1 MNDFDTPQ
9 NELERAIAAAAEAGE
24 DADGSARRAVLVALA
39 TNNVAVILPPTD
51 AEGNPPENAQPL
63 FVSDGQDLEQP
74 MLAAFTRIERA
85 LAFED
90 TFEDAAQ
97 PGEIAGTQLILGTPE
112 GCGIRLNPNQELGFR
127 IGPEL
132 ANAIRKDVMA
142 DMERLSAGAPDAPQ

>member
-9 NELERAIAAAAEAGE
+9 NELERAIAAVAEAGE
-24 DADGSARRAVLVALA
+24 DADGSARRAVLMALA
-39 TNNVAVILPPTD
+39 TNNVVVILPPTD
-51 AEGNPPENAQPL
+51 AQGNPPENAQPL
-63 FVSDGQDLEQP
+63 FVSDGSDLEQP

-85 LAFED
+85 RAFED
-90 TFEDAAQ
+90 SFEDETQ

-132 ANAIRKDVMA
+132 ANVIREDVMA
-142 DMERLSAGAPDAPQ
+142 DIERMNTGAQGNPQ